1 MGFKKERL
9 GPRLVQAARSG
20 DRYRDGHMFLGGTGA
35 VGGTA
40 VLQMLSLYEEM
51 FAIHPPEPDDVPVI
65 VATGTTSDEIQAF
78 TRRLFRFVESRH
90 GPERLPRRVRRGYLS
105 ASRVFVALERFE
117 VAAIPGLEAVAQTSA
132 EERPAVVARFLESLG
147 TSTDDAP
154 ETVFK
159 ALATVVSAARP
170 FTEFLERYRDEHLR
184 PLGVER
190 FRSVVVGIP
199 IPSLVAY
206 HQTELEHAAEH
217 VRGLAV
223 DFVDELK
230 ELFVEAVRDDLVQV
244 QEGLADTVLMAH
256 TTGVGGM
263 YDDDVDEPGRSTIR
277 LGFAHSGLDLRLA
290 EKQRFA
296 EKLTRMYSA
305 AGIKVLVTAAAIGID
320 EVRVRER
327 VPLHRGIRQLL
338 FDAPAEVFPGSKGS
352 QPGDARATRR
362 ARRPLPS
369 RHVLRVFRPL
379 TVPLDDPPAGPA
391 TFDLG
396 EEIAPSYAIRSGEN
410 GFFTVA
416 NAEALYRVMRVA
428 SASELGLM
436 LATVGLFG
444 DDRLDPWFRDNVCYF
459 GETDNARQVLD
470 FLAQPALRR
479 TQLSGLEPMAL
490 QDLGS
495 AKHQGETHTLALLI
509 LLHRLRTLDVDAID
523 PYVDLDHFDA
533 HGFFVEHSG
542 ALTFE
547 DVAAWGYEELARDLQ
562 VLVSA
567 DAPEDLLALTASREQ
582 ELFPRRQE
590 ALRRVLDR
598 VLHAVWQI
606 PSLGSP
612 LVFEREGRAFVR
624 TGYYVAPLDL
634 LVTSA
639 NALDAWFRG
648 EHQRAGGD
656 AGSLD
661 DYRDYHMTVGGF
673 VDVRPHAVVCTAR
686 SDREHLAGRIA
697 RFRDEESLRAH
708 LLGIEP
714 YSFFA
719 TSGLLAVWFRLRSLY
734 RLLREAMIEL
744 GSLHEFRWHMP
755 RDARGHTLVV
765 PGVVEAFRMVSEGLE
780 KTTGTERLDG
790 IWGYERRPVPDRRGR
805 IPGVPS
811 ENED

>member
-9 GPRLVQAARSG
+9 GPRLVRAARSG
-20 DRYRDGHMFLGGTGA
+20 ERSRDAHMFLGGTGA

-51 FAIHPPEPDDVPVI
+51 FSIREPAPDDVPVV
-65 VATGTTSDEIQAF
+65 VATGTTADEIQAF
-78 TRRLFRFVESRH
+78 TRRLFRFVESRQ
-90 GPERLPRRVRRGYLS
+90 GTDGLPQHVRRGYLT
-105 ASRVFVALERFE
+105 ASGVFVALERFE
-117 VAAIPGLEAVAQTSA
+117 VSAIPGLRTVAQTPGA
-132 EERPAVVARFLESLG
+132 DRPAVVARFLESLG
-147 TSTDDAP
+147 TSVEDPP

-159 ALATVVSAARP
+159 ALASVVSAARP
-170 FTEFLERYRDEHLR
+170 FTEFLEAYRDEHLEPR
-184 PLGVER
+184 GIGR

-206 HQTELEHAAEH
+206 HQDELRLAAEH
-217 VRGLAV
+217 VQGLTA
-223 DFVDELK
+223 DHVDELK
-230 ELFVEAVRDDLVQV
+230 ELFVEALRDDLVQV
-244 QEGLADTVLMAH
+244 QESLADTVLMAH

-263 YDDDVDEPGRSTIR
+263 YDDDVDDPGRSAIR
-277 LGFAHSGLDLRLA
+277 LGFAHAGLDLRLA

-296 EKLTRMYSA
+296 EKLTRTYSA
-305 AGIKVLVTAAAIGID
+305 AGIKVLITAAAIGID

-327 VPLHRGIRQLL
+327 IPLHRGIRQLL
-338 FDAPAEVFPGSKGS
+338 FDAPQEVFPGSKGS
-352 QPGDARATRR
+352 QTGESRDSRR
-362 ARRPLPS
+362 AGRPLPS

-379 TVPLDDPPAGPA
+379 SVPLDDPPADEA

-396 EEIAPSYAIRSGEN
+396 EEITPSYAIRSGEN

-436 LATVGLFG
+436 LAIVALFG

-459 GETDNARQVLD
+459 DETDDARQVLD
-470 FLAQPALRR
+470 FLAQPALRA
-479 TQLSGLEPMAL
+479 TQLSGLEPLAL

-495 AKHQGETHTLALLI
+495 AKHQGEMHTLALLI

-523 PYVDLDHFDA
+523 PYVDLAQFDA
-533 HGFFVEHSG
+533 RAFFVARSRT
-542 ALTFE
+542 LTFE
-547 DVAAWGYEELARDLQ
+547 DVAAWEFDALARDMQ
-562 VLVSA
+562 VLASA
-567 DAPEDLLALTASREQ
+567 EEPEDLLPLTPPREH

-590 ALRRVLDR
+590 ALRRVLER

-612 LVFEREGRAFVR
+612 VVFERGGGALLR
-624 TGYYVAPLDL
+624 TGYYVAPLDV
-634 LVTSA
+634 LVSS
-639 NALDAWFRG
+639 
-648 EHQRAGGD
+648 GD
-656 AGSLD
+656 AVDGWLRRHHDESGNPCSFQ

-673 VDVRPHAVVCTAR
+673 VDVRPHAVVCTAN
-686 SDREHLAGRIA
+686 SDREDLTGRVA
-697 RFRDEESLRAH
+697 RFTDEGALREH
-708 LLGIEP
+708 LRSIEP
-714 YSFFA
+714 YTFFA

-755 RDARGHTLVV
+755 RDAGGHLLVV
-765 PGVVEAFRMVSEGLE
+765 PGVVESLRMVSEGLE

-790 IWGYERRPVPDRRGR
+790 IWGYERPPVPDRRGT
-805 IPGVPS
+805 IPGVPGP
-811 ENED
+811 DAG